1 MPFVLAVGVPLSVPV
16 PLPLSTN
23 VTPLGR
29 VQGSI
34 TSVALTLQPRVIG
47 AVPVAVTEKV
57 PAMPTPKVLLLALV
71 MAGAVSTFSVVLPLL
86 PLKLLSV
93 SVKVARI
100 VSEPSASEVVAHVA
114 VSGEPALSA
123 TALQPVIVVPLDLK
137 FTVPAGVPV
146 PGATALTVAVKVTD
160 APEAEG
166 FAPLVSATVVVV
178 LALATVRLAVPLL
191 FA

>member
-1 MPFVLAVGVPLSVPV
+1 M
-16 PLPLSTN
+16 
-23 VTPLGR
+23 
-29 VQGSI
+29 
-34 TSVALTLQPRVIG
+34 
-47 AVPVAVTEKV
+47 
-57 PAMPTPKVLLLALV
+57 
-71 MAGAVSTFSVVLPLL
+71 
-86 PLKLLSV
+86 
-93 SVKVARI
+93 
-100 VSEPSASEVVAHVA
+100 
-114 VSGEPALSA
+114 
-123 TALQPVIVVPLDLK
+123 K